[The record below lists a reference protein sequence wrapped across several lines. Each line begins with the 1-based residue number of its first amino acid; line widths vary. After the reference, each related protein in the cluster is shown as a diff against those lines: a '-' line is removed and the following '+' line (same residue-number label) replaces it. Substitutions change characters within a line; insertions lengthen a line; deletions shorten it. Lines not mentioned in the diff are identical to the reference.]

1 MMTDNPVLQDLIEIT
16 KDRQIAEAVY
26 KYLTDALDWNTSC
39 VNCARMLG
47 SWYESQDEA
56 DSLRDEL
63 ETVRSLLTH
72 ME

>member
-1 MMTDNPVLQDLIEIT
+1 MNETPVFEDILAIV
-16 KDRQIAEAVY
+16 KDEQLAQAVY
-26 KYLTDALDWNTSC
+26 AYLQKSVEWNTTC

-47 SWYESQDEA
+47 SWYESQEEA
-56 DSLRDEL
+56 DCLRDEL